1 MKKGAGLLVVIAVA
15 AAIAITSTGEADPTL
30 TGSRDIGDPQPLEQ
44 HLIAT
49 RVAAATGSLDGQP
62 RRAPKWVVKLYGT
75 KELPVEANG
84 SEGGTLTCPRRYVA
98 MDGGFGSNGGI
109 VVDQLA
115 PLSLKKYSYA
125 AFDATGQSGGT
136 VHFTLTCRKG

>member
-1 MKKGAGLLVVIAVA
+1 MKKGAGLLAVVAVVA
-15 AAIAITSTGEADPTL
+15 AVAITSTGEAGPAL

-44 HLIAT
+44 HLIST
-49 RVAAATGSLDGQP
+49 RAAPTGSVDGQA
-62 RRAPKWVVKLYGT
+62 RRAPRWVVKLYGT
-75 KELPVEANG
+75 KELPVEASG

-98 MDGGFGSNGGI
+98 MDGGFGTNGGI

-125 AFDATGQSGGT
+125 AFDVTGQSGGT